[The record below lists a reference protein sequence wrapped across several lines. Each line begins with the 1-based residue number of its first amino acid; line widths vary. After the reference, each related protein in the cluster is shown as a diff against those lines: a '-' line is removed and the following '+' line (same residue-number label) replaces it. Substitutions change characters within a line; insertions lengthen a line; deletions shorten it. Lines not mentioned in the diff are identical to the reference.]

1 MPLNGLDARRT
12 QQSFLL
18 ALSLTALTGCDA
30 INDWHAIE
38 MVQRNMDNMVFVE
51 GGEFLMGN
59 PGGWAMGADTV
70 PAHDVVLDDF
80 HIQKYEVTQGDFETF
95 VEASGHEIKA
105 RF

>member
-1 MPLNGLDARRT
+1 MPLNGLDARRA
-12 QQSFLL
+12 QQSLVL

-59 PGGWAMGADTV
+59 PG
-70 PAHDVVLDDF
+70 
-80 HIQKYEVTQGDFETF
+80 
-95 VEASGHEIKA
+95 
-105 RF
+105 

>member
-1 MPLNGLDARRT
+1 
-12 QQSFLL
+12 
-18 ALSLTALTGCDA
+18 
-30 INDWHAIE
+30 
-38 MVQRNMDNMVFVE
+38 
-51 GGEFLMGN
+51 
-59 PGGWAMGADTV
+59 MGADTV